1 MYATTKGYLGTKAP
15 VFRKIEAELV
25 GGLAR
30 IANRQALV
38 EIELVLGYDLN
49 GIKLNPGDIVM
60 IRSNDSLGQWA
71 NQVYIQPDET
81 QFVLCPEAYVVA
93 YKSGPKGQVNG

>member
-15 VFRKIEAELV
+15 VFRKIEAVIE
-25 GGLAR
+25 GGMAR

-38 EIELVLGYDLN
+38 EIELVVGYDLN
-49 GIKLNPGDIVM
+49 GVKLSPGDIVM
-60 IRSNDSLGQWA
+60 IRANDSVGAWA
-71 NQVYIQPDET
+71 NQVYIQPDDT

-93 YKSGPKGQVNG
+93 YKSGPKGQANA